1 MESTVTAQKQVEQYI
16 RKIAEI
22 VAQMNDLQREAFRA
36 WMKENL

>member
-1 MESTVTAQKQVEQYI
+1 MESTVTVQKQVEQYI

-22 VAQMNDLQREAFRA
+22 VAQMNDQQREAFRA